1 MAKDSRHRGCLMSGE
16 AKSGLYLGN
25 VMHRRHGARGMHFN
39 YKIFRM
45 LLDVDRLEEHA
56 SGMRL
61 FSVDR
66 WNIFSFRRRDHG
78 PRDGSALRPWAEAL
92 LRKQG
97 IDTGCGK
104 ILLLAMP
111 RLFGYAFN
119 PLSIWYCFDK
129 TDRLEAVIC
138 EVRNTFGEYHTYVL
152 DGSNPEAGLLEQ
164 RAAKAFHVS
173 PFMAI
178 VGEYLF
184 RIDTPGDDYLLHIEY
199 VDGAQ
204 QLLTAVERGR
214 RRELTDRGL
223 LGILAIMPLV
233 TFKVMAAIHWQA
245 VKLWLHGA
253 KIYPHPDSSRSEA
266 KK

>member
-1 MAKDSRHRGCLMSGE
+1 VAEDTRHRGGLM
-16 AKSGLYLGN
+16 SGLYLGN
-25 VMHRRHGARGMHFN
+25 VMHRRHDARGMHFN

-66 WNIFSFRRRDHG
+66 WNIFSFRRSDHG
-78 PRDGSALRPWAEAL
+78 PRDGSALKPWAEAL
-92 LRKQG
+92 LHRHG
-97 IDTGCGK
+97 IETAGGK

-129 TDRLEAVIC
+129 SDRLDSVIC

-152 DGSNPEAGLLEQ
+152 RGNNPEAGVLEQ
-164 RAAKAFHVS
+164 RAAKSFHVS

-178 VGEYLF
+178 VGEYRF
-184 RIDTPGDDYLLHIEY
+184 RIDTPRDDYLLHIEY
-199 VDGAQ
+199 VDGEQ

-214 RRELTDRGL
+214 RRELNDKGL

-253 KIYPHPDSSRSEA
+253 KIYPHPNRSRSEA